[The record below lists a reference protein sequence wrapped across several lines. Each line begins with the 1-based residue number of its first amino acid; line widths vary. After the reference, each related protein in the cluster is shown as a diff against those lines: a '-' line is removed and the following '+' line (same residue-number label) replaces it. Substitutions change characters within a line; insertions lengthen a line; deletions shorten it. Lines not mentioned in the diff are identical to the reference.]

1 MLPKHI
7 YTTIIRGM
15 HNLNPAYTWAVEDFD
30 KMRAEMPN
38 FEQIYKDRQPRCYI
52 VSQATPTQVRVEI
65 EPGRMEWHSK
75 HFYIIVPSLLPH

>member
-1 MLPKHI
+1 MLTKQTYNAI
-7 YTTIIRGM
+7 LRAQY
-15 HNLNPAYTWAVEDFD
+15 NLNPAYTWAVENYE

-38 FEQIYKDRQPRCYI
+38 FEQIYKDGKPRCYI